1 MEPTLV
7 APPSRK
13 PSSLDTVF
21 TRRNF
26 LGLAAGSAAALAFYA
41 GEIARHE
48 LEIVYL
54 TIKLRRLPDAFT
66 GMKIVQISDFHFQ
79 EYTEAAFLDAI
90 VRQVNAVAPDL
101 VVLTGDFVSS
111 KPLPQHF
118 SVGLGYRCAEH
129 LSRLTCPL

>member
-7 APPSRK
+7 AAPSK
-13 PSSLDTVF
+13 AASLRDTVF

-26 LGLAAGSAAALAFYA
+26 LGLAAGSAAGLAFYA

-54 TIKLRRLPDAFT
+54 TIKLPRLPDAFA

-90 VRQVNAVAPDL
+90 VRKVNAAGSRSRRADGRFCQHQAASAAL
-101 VVLTGDFVSS
+101 FGRAGL
-111 KPLPQHF
+111 PLCRT
-118 SVGLGYRCAEH
+118 S
-129 LSRLTCPL
+129 

>member
-7 APPSRK
+7 AAPSK
-13 PSSLDTVF
+13 TASLLDTVF

-54 TIKLRRLPDAFT
+54 KIALPWLPDAFA
-66 GMKIVQISDFHFQ
+66 GMKIVQISDIHFR

-90 VRQVNAVAPDL
+90 VRKANAVA
-101 VVLTGDFVSS
+101 
-111 KPLPQHF
+111 
-118 SVGLGYRCAEH
+118 
-129 LSRLTCPL
+129 